1 MAQKFRAARSDEERQ
16 ARLQSI
22 LSAALDAFAEKGL
35 GASRLEDIA
44 TRAGIAKGTIY
55 LYFPSKQAVFEELIR
70 TSIVLP
76 VDSLRTELLAQDLSA
91 QTVFGL
97 LSHWVRNEFLGTDR
111 EVIARL
117 ILSEVGRFPEIAAFC
132 HRELVHPVM
141 EFLKQIAQ
149 RACER
154 GEFGSDVLVRFPQL
168 AVASVLVAITWND
181 LFQNVEPLDLGAM
194 IESHLDLLQRAMR
207 SDI

>member
-44 TRAGIAKGTIY
+44 TRAAIAKGTIY

-111 EVIARL
+111 EIIARL

-141 EFLKQIAQ
+141 EFLKQI
-149 RACER
+149 
-154 GEFGSDVLVRFPQL
+154 GSNVLVRFPQL

-181 LFQNVEPLDLGAM
+181 LFQDVEPLDLGAM

-207 SDI
+207 SDL